1 MIKDQFG
8 VNVTGITVAT
18 LVFTIL
24 VCLAILYC
32 LHLLSPYRQSPK
44 QDDNK
49 PAWIAIFGSLFFVAI
64 ALVFSIFTKI
74 HPLSTFALS
83 PLALVQSVVTLIPM
97 LIMLTILKKTTHPHF
112 TAFRDK
118 QIEVFSK
125 IGFRF
130 TPMRIF
136 LMSLGAGIGEEMLFR
151 GALQGWLSEFSPIIL
166 AIALPAVIFGALHNA
181 NLTYMVIA
189 SLIGVYLGVSF
200 VITDNIAVPIMAHA
214 LYDII
219 ALHSTSVL
227 IVARNQGNTQSL
239 GL

>member
-1 MIKDQFG
+1 MNKDQFG
-8 VNVTGITVAT
+8 VGVTGTTIAT
-18 LVFTIL
+18 LAFTIL
-24 VCLAILYC
+24 VCLVILYC
-32 LHLLSPYRQSPK
+32 LNRLSPYRQSPK
-44 QDDNK
+44 QNDNK
-49 PAWIAIFGSLFFVAI
+49 PAMIAIIGSLFFVAT
-64 ALVFSIFTKI
+64 ALIFSIFTNV
-74 HPLSTFALS
+74 HPLSTVALS
-83 PLALVQSVVTLIPM
+83 PMALVQSVITLIPM

-112 TAFRDK
+112 TAFREK

-151 GALQGWLSEFSPIIL
+151 GALQGWLSEFSPIII
-166 AIALPAVIFGALHNA
+166 AIILPAMIFGALHNA

-200 VITDNIAVPIMAHA
+200 VITDNIAVPIIAHA

-227 IVARNQGNTQSL
+227 IVAREQGNTQS
-239 GL
+239 